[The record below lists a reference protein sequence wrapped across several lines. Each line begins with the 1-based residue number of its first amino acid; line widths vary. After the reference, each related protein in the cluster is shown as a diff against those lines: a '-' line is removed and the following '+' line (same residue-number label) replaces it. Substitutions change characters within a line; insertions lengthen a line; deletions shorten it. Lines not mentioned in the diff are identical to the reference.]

1 MHPNRAFHWDDRAA
15 MGALIRDIGFGM
27 VFAATPDGPRVAHVP
42 LFLTDDGA
50 VQWHLARGNALTR
63 HLEGTDALIVV
74 NGPDAYVSPDDY
86 QLPNQVPTWNYLS
99 VELEGPVRRMD
110 DNGLHALLTD
120 LSAAGEAS
128 IAGKTPWTMEGT
140 DAAHIAALKRG
151 IVGFEMEIRG
161 WRGTAK
167 LGQNKPEAARHAAAD
182 ALDARGRRA
191 VAHLMRQWQDGG
203 AA

>member
-15 MGALIRDIGFGM
+15 MAALIRDIGFGM
-27 VFAATPDGPRVAHVP
+27 VFAAPPDGPRVAHVP

-50 VQWHLARGNALTR
+50 LQWHLAR
-63 HLEGTDALIVV
+63 TDALIVV

-86 QLPNQVPTWNYLS
+86 ALPDQVPTWNYLS

-110 DNGLHALLTD
+110 DDGLSALLTD

-140 DAAHIAALKRG
+140 DPAHIAALQRG

-167 LGQNKPEAARHAAAD
+167 LGQNKPDAARHAAAD
-182 ALDARGRRA
+182 ALEARGRRA
-191 VAHLMRQWQDGG
+191 VAHLMRQWVGGG
-203 AA
+203 AG